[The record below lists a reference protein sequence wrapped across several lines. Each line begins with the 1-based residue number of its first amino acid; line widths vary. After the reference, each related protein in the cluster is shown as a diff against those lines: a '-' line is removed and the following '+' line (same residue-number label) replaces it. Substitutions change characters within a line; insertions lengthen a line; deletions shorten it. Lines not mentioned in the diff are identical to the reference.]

1 MAVYETCAC
10 AAGSVLLK
18 NKKTTIHHGGPK
30 TLPLDAA
37 KLKKVPPPPPPPL
50 PLPLP
55 LPLVLM
61 VMVMWCTSNGCEV
74 VISFVSF
81 NFCTVM
87 LLRWYS

>member
-37 KLKKVPPPPPPPL
+37 KLKKVPPPPPPP
-50 PLPLP
+50 PPP
-55 LPLVLM
+55 G
-61 VMVMWCTSNGCEV
+61 TDGDGDV
-74 VISFVSF
+74 VHQQWLRGGHF
-81 NFCTVM
+81 FCF
-87 LLRWYS
+87 L